1 MSMVGGVGQA
11 RPADDEV
18 RTVVDAV
25 SLQLLAVVGHFFF
38 CFCFFVL
45 VEGMLDRLLLF

>member
-25 SLQLLAVVGHFFF
+25 SLQLLAVVGLFIFFYFF
-38 CFCFFVL
+38 CF
-45 VEGMLDRLLLF
+45 G